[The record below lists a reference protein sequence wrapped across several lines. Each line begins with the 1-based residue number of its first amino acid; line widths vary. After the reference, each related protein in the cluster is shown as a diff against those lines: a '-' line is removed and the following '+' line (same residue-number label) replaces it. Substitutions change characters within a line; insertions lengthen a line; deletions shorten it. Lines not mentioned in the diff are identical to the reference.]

1 MNLNMWKNISRD
13 NVLFV
18 LIDFQ
23 EKFFP
28 ILKKSVV
35 KLVKANILLLIKM
48 FKELNIPMI
57 GTEHYVK
64 GLGHTEKDVL
74 KKWGD
79 APMTGKV
86 IFNCCGDEK
95 FLQNL
100 EKNSRPVV
108 VIAGLETHIC
118 VLQTVL
124 DLLERNYQVVVLK
137 DAVVSS
143 TRLKWANGIQLMKEA
158 GAHILNTE
166 TLLFYLLKRADTK
179 EFKYL
184 VKLLEQQN
192 S

>member
-1 MNLNMWKNISRD
+1 MNLNMWKNIYRD

-35 KLVKANILLLIKM
+35 KLIKANILLLIKM
-48 FKELNIPMI
+48 FSQLNIPMI

-74 KKWGD
+74 KEWGD
-79 APMTGKV
+79 APMTDKV
-86 IFNCCGDEK
+86 IFSCCGDER

-100 EKNSRPVV
+100 EKYPRPVV

-124 DLLERNYQVVVLK
+124 DLLGRNYQVVVLK

-143 TRLKWANGIQLMKEA
+143 TRLKWENGIELMKEA
-158 GAHILNTE
+158 V
-166 TLLFYLLKRADTK
+166 
-179 EFKYL
+179 KYL
-184 VKLLEQQN
+184 VKLLKEQQA
-192 S
+192 SVD